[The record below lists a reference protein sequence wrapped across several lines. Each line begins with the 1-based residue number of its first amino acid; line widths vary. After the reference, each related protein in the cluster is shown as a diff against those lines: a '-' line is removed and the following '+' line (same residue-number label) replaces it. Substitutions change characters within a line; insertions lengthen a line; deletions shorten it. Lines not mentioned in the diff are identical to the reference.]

1 MATALFTAFLSPL
14 NMGVEQRIQRGRVTA
29 VDDGTCRGD
38 AQRADRVLVRAGCG
52 GGGRGGVGGGAPPP
66 GGVGGGGGGGG
77 GGGPWGVGA
86 PAPHPSGEVAGLHRR
101 TDRTTLVVCGWQ
113 GLGSRNGEVEGG
125 RRAVHGGFG
134 GRRTGGVGGF

>member
-52 GGGRGGVGGGAPPP
+52 AGADTGCAADPPP
-66 GGVGGGGGGGG
+66 PQWDGRDR
-77 GGGPWGVGA
+77 PRE
-86 PAPHPSGEVAGLHRR
+86 PHKTR
-101 TDRTTLVVCGWQ
+101 
-113 GLGSRNGEVEGG
+113 
-125 RRAVHGGFG
+125 
-134 GRRTGGVGGF
+134 